1 MTSPVPMPLNPT
13 SVLSDAAGDPA
24 AGGHLPIGKV
34 RRSGGR
40 LRLNPTLGTGLVLL
54 RLVVLTAVFAP
65 LLTPWDPIEQDLT
78 NALADPGTGGHLLG
92 TDQLGR
98 DFFTRLFYGA
108 RVDLRVAGLAVVFP
122 FVIGAT
128 LGLIAGWLGGWF
140 DTLLMRVVDMVV
152 AFPFFVLVIALVFAL
167 GQGTTSIYIAI
178 TLVGWVAY
186 ARIIRGEVLVAK
198 EQEYALA
205 ARVSGLPTSR
215 ILLRHMV
222 PNVLLQAFVFAMSD
236 IVLSILAVVT
246 LGYLGLGIPQPT
258 PDWGSMI
265 QEGQTFILTK
275 WHLAAV
281 PGFAVVITGLALALI
296 ADGIVQR
303 RVRP

>member
-1 MTSPVPMPLNPT
+1 MTSPTPA
-13 SVLSDAAGDPA
+13 SALSDTADPTG
-24 AGGHLPIGKV
+24 GGHLPEPLIG
-34 RRSGGR
+34 RRGER
-40 LRLNPTLGTGLVLL
+40 LRLNPTLVAGLVLL
-54 RLVVLTAVFAP
+54 GILVLSAVFAP
-65 LLTPWDPIEQDLT
+65 LITPWDPIQQDLT

-98 DFFTRLFYGA
+98 DVFARLLYGG
-108 RVDLRVAGLAVVFP
+108 RTDLRVGALAVLFP
-122 FVIGAT
+122 FLIGAT
-128 LGLIAGWLGGWF
+128 LGLIAGWFGGWF
-140 DTLLMRVVDMVV
+140 DTVLMRVVDMVV

-167 GQGTTSIYIAI
+167 GQGTTSIYVAI

-198 EQEYALA
+198 EQDYALA

-215 ILLRHMV
+215 ILFRHMV

-246 LGYLGLGIPQPT
+246 LGYLGLGVPPPT

-275 WHLAAV
+275 WHLSAI
-281 PGFAVVITGLALALI
+281 PGFAVVLTGLALALV

-303 RVRP
+303 SGRR

>member
-1 MTSPVPMPLNPT
+1 MSSAAPT
-13 SVLSDAAGDPA
+13 TTTDPA
-24 AGGHLPIGKV
+24 AGGHIPAAEP
-34 RRSGGR
+34 RRRRNRS
-40 LRLNPTLGTGLVLL
+40 RLNPTLITGASLLGIIVLA
-54 RLVVLTAVFAP
+54 AVFAP
-65 LLTPWDPIEQDLT
+65 LLTSWDPIQQDLG

-98 DFFTRLFYGA
+98 DVWARLLYGA
-108 RVDLRVAGLAVVFP
+108 RVDLRVGALAVLFP
-122 FVIGAT
+122 FLIGAT
-128 LGLIAGWLGGWF
+128 LGLIGGWFGGWF

-167 GQGTTSIYIAI
+167 GAGTSSIYIAI

-186 ARIIRGEVLVAK
+186 ARIVRGEVLVAK

-205 ARVSGLPTSR
+205 ARVSGLPTHR
-215 ILLRHMV
+215 ILLRHLV

-236 IVLSILAVVT
+236 IVLCILAIVT
-246 LGYLGLGIPQPT
+246 LGYLGLGVPPPT

-275 WHLAAV
+275 WHLSAV
-281 PGFAVVITGLALALI
+281 PGFAVVLTGLALALI

-303 RVRP
+303 SGRR